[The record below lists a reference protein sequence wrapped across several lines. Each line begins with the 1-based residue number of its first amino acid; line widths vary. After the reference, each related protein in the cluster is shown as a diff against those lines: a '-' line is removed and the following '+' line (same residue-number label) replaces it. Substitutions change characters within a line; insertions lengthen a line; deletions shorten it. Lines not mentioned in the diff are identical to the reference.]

1 MAEQRDNKD
10 ILKEVCHLSRQN
22 MFGPARQLILQAAG
36 ITPEERA
43 KIPVGQMGKY
53 ILNKCK
59 NPNIQRMIFVEK
71 AFYDLWAMGK
81 RDIDSDPSV
90 SEASKCIEQLENV
103 MPFLSKEDKLYAKY
117 WQSYYYR
124 YAKPDDDKCRY
135 DLLMEVM
142 QKTPKGNSE
151 SDTMFSDCSGIIF
164 NLSIPLANKYKGI
177 KLAQQKTTPEH
188 FAHEHY
194 KKMLSLIVPDYYDEL
209 LKTASSP
216 EESYDARKGSYLTAL
231 NVVGDMDLSEE
242 RKNARKLYIYGQLI
256 PLQQQYN
263 DPDRFELYKKQQTL
277 IYKQAR
283 LQKALGIYKYK
294 AFDPYR

>member
-36 ITPEERA
+36 ITQEERA
-43 KIPVGQMGKY
+43 KIPAGQMGKY
-53 ILNKCK
+53 ILDKCK

-71 AFYDLWAMGK
+71 AFYDLWALGK
-81 RDIDSDPSV
+81 RDADSDPSI
-90 SEASKCIEQLENV
+90 SEASSCIEQLENI

-124 YAKPDDDKCRY
+124 YVKPDNDKYRY
-135 DLLMEVM
+135 DLLIEVM
-142 QKTPKGNSE
+142 QKTPQGSSE
-151 SDTMFSDCSGIIF
+151 ANTRFSDCSGIIF
-164 NLSIPLANKYKGI
+164 SLEVPLSDKYKGI

-194 KKMLSLIVPDYYDEL
+194 KKMLSQVAPGYYDEL
-209 LKTASSP
+209 LRDASST
-216 EESYDARKGSYLTAL
+216 EKSYDTRKENYLAAL
-231 NVVGDMDLSEE
+231 NVVSDMDLSEE
-242 RKNARKLYIYGQLI
+242 RKNARKLYIYGQLV
-256 PLQQQYN
+256 PLQQQHN
-263 DPDRFELYKKQQTL
+263 DPARFELYKKQQTL

-283 LQKALGIYKYK
+283 IQKALGIYQYR
-294 AFDPYR
+294 AFDPYS

>member
-1 MAEQRDNKD
+1 
-10 ILKEVCHLSRQN
+10 
-22 MFGPARQLILQAAG
+22 
-36 ITPEERA
+36 
-43 KIPVGQMGKY
+43 
-53 ILNKCK
+53 
-59 NPNIQRMIFVEK
+59 
-71 AFYDLWAMGK
+71 
-81 RDIDSDPSV
+81 
-90 SEASKCIEQLENV
+90 
-103 MPFLSKEDKLYAKY
+103 
-117 WQSYYYR
+117 
-124 YAKPDDDKCRY
+124 
-135 DLLMEVM
+135 MEVM